1 MNEEAL
7 ILMTAKMIQAR
18 KSLRDLLGDRYE
30 SVIEPCR
37 VLIRGSMKH
46 RKCGA
51 IKATTDLTNAMLNSG
66 ADGMAAMKMIAACAD
81 VLEKEDG

>member
-1 MNEEAL
+1 M

-37 VLIRGSMKH
+37 VLIRGSMTH
-46 RKCGA
+46 RSCGA
-51 IKATTDLTNAMLNSG
+51 VKATTDLTNAMLDSG
-66 ADGMAAMKMIAACAD
+66 ADGMVAMKMIAACAD
-81 VLEKEDG
+81 VLEKEEA